1 MLFRKNLPPKEPDV
15 GKVVHFIP
23 TPHRTVCG
31 LSNGIGGKK
40 HFLYAVVFCES
51 LTYSIL
57 LSTQQKFLS
66 SYMFRSTSDT

>member
-23 TPHRTVCG
+23 TPHRTG
-31 LSNGIGGKK
+31 LSNEIGGKK